1 MATSPDTGYRSSESS
16 LRTKLEGVPDLCRYD
31 AVLAAIPLVF
41 ALVLSAHALLP
52 VPFRLAI
59 AAGSLLSGLLLLDAT
74 YLNPPS
80 HPSERSQ

>member
-1 MATSPDTGYRSSESS
+1 MATSPNTGSKISESP
-16 LRTKLEGVPDLCRYD
+16 LRSTLAGLPDLSRYD

-41 ALVLSAHALLP
+41 ALVFSAQALVPLS
-52 VPFRLAI
+52 FRLAI
-59 AAGSLLSGLLLLDAT
+59 AAGSVLSGLLLLDAM